1 MGVQGGIRDNNSLK
15 TSHVES
21 LIDPEFY
28 SCSGE
33 CSLVVDLWYKSS
45 RDAASV
51 EIQELTHCV
60 FLFLRSNTFV
70 LLTMNQSVQVVVASR
85 QWQFLERGQTVWG
98 RPASRFPYVAEYFD
112 TRLPSTFWTE
122 IFDSCTCMCPGHPSV
137 FWLCCLAVWICIPVL
152 YWVKPLSAMRRH
164 LSRRVFCLLYVWLFH
179 KYSMQ

>member
-1 MGVQGGIRDNNSLK
+1 MGVQGGIRDDNSLK

-33 CSLVVDLWYKSS
+33 CSLVVDLRYKSS
-45 RDAASV
+45 RDEASV

-60 FLFLRSNTFV
+60 FLSPDSDSFW
-70 LLTMNQSVQVVVASR
+70 SVDR
-85 QWQFLERGQTVWG
+85 LWG

-152 YWVKPLSAMRRH
+152 YWVKPPSAMRRH

-179 KYSMQ
+179 KYSKQ